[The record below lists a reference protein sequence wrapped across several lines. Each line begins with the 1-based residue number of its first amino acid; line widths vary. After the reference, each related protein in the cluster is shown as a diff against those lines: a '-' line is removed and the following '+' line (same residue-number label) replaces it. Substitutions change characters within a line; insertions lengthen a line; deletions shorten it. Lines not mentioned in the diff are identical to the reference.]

1 MNELIKIE
9 EGDSMSDEKG
19 RKDDNGKTQYHLLN
33 WKHVD
38 DDAKVLTFGARKY
51 APDNWK
57 LVENPVERYRDAL
70 IRHLT
75 AYMAG
80 EEIDPESGL
89 PHLAHVRVN
98 ASFLQYFS
106 ENKVT
111 E

>member
-1 MNELIKIE
+1 
-9 EGDSMSDEKG
+9 MSDEKG

-33 WKHVD
+33 WKHVE
-38 DDAKVLTFGARKY
+38 DDAKVLAFGARKY